1 MSILLP
7 AVVAAIIGS
16 WYWRRRGKASIAYI
30 PGPESPS
37 FMLGNFAEFYQYGV
51 GEHEFR
57 WQEEFG
63 PVYRIKSLL
72 GEDRLVIADPKA
84 LQHIYQTANTL
95 WLKPTVRR
103 EFSRMFLGR
112 GIAWA
117 QGDDHKRHRKVLTPA
132 FGNIESRGM
141 MPIFRKVAD
150 RMCQHWKS
158 VITDGHS
165 DSNEIEVSK
174 WLSRATL
181 DAIGEAAFNYEF
193 GSMEDSDNT
202 LARSYSN
209 MFVETF
215 GLPDRRKIFVQHM
228 LIYFPMSFF
237 HLVQRLP
244 AFKRLRAVA
253 EEGDRVARDLINE
266 KTEALQNNRETN
278 RDIMDLL
285 IAANTSEN
293 ATNKLSEEEI
303 LAEMRTIIAAG
314 HETTGSSLCFILYEL
329 ARHPNVQEKVCTEI
343 RSTFEAVHARG
354 DSDYTMADL
363 EGMHYVLAV
372 LKEVLRIHPV
382 VYGPFVVAARDDVIP
397 LSTPIRTTDG
407 RTITS
412 IPVSAG
418 QYVHSSIAGYNR
430 HADIWGADAHEF
442 RPERWLEDHPQK
454 MNSNFG
460 VYSTL
465 GNFASGAVSCLG
477 WRFAVIEMQT
487 FMVEIVRQFQLSYPE
502 NGRRVIRATSGVMAP
517 VLEGEG
523 ERGKQ
528 LRLVV
533 SPL

>member
-7 AVVAAIIGS
+7 AVIAVILGS
-16 WYWRRRGKASIAYI
+16 WYWRRRGKASIACI

-37 FMLGNFAEFYQYGV
+37 FILGNFAEFYQYGV

-63 PVYRIKSLL
+63 PVYRVKSLL
-72 GEDRLVIADPKA
+72 GA

-165 DSNEIEVSK
+165 DSNEI
-174 WLSRATL
+174 
-181 DAIGEAAFNYEF
+181 D
-193 GSMEDSDNT
+193 
-202 LARSYSN
+202 
-209 MFVETF
+209 VETF

-293 ATNKLSEEEI
+293 ATNKL
-303 LAEMRTIIAAG
+303 TIIAAG

-329 ARHPNVQEKVCTEI
+329 ARHPEVQEKVRTEI
-343 RSTFEAVHARG
+343 RSAFEAVHARG
-354 DSDYTMADL
+354 DSDYTITDL

-382 VYGPFVVAARDDVIP
+382 VYGPFVVAAMDDAIP

-418 QYVHSSIAGYNR
+418 RYVHSLIAGYNR

-477 WRFAVIEMQT
+477 
-487 FMVEIVRQFQLSYPE
+487 
-502 NGRRVIRATSGVMAP
+502 
-517 VLEGEG
+517 
-523 ERGKQ
+523 
-528 LRLVV
+528 
-533 SPL
+533 